1 MSLLDKSVVLL
12 PPYATKSI
20 YMVVKEFEHKGTA
33 KVRLRH
39 PETGSEHAKPVSQIR
54 IAEDAEIAAGHRIE
68 PHEAFQ
74 EWFKTQPFYSD
85 LLIQFGDAIFD
96 FERVDQSYRKL
107 PVNIA
112 WITWQQ
118 NSVEVYRLKL
128 WYKNVKLQLE
138 NKEIDAVNDA
148 KKIDELQ
155 KRVDELENTQSRF
168 ELKAEE
174 AECVSICL
182 DDHGVAKCDQ
192 DGNSYS
198 LWGRVCQFKKTSNF
212 TEDDLERIYWEF
224 DSERAKKGEERLR
237 FKEALRGLLEQALK
251 GGAE

>member
-20 YMVVKEFEHKGTA
+20 YTVVKEFEHKGTA

-112 WITWQQ
+112 WITWQ
-118 NSVEVYRLKL
+118 EKEHKLKSL
-128 WYKNVKLQLE
+128 NLFFKNMHLKFLNMELDYKDELKQKL
-138 NKEIDAVNDA
+138 D
-148 KKIDELQ
+148 LQ
-155 KRVDELENTQSRF
+155 KRVDAQTKHIEMALIAVKDIHKSAIDEFNDWDVIN
-168 ELKAEE
+168 EKAPKLCEHLQNL
-174 AECVSICL
+174 S
-182 DDHGVAKCDQ
+182 VA
-192 DGNSYS
+192 
-198 LWGRVCQFKKTSNF
+198 
-212 TEDDLERIYWEF
+212 I
-224 DSERAKKGEERLR
+224 GE
-237 FKEALRGLLEQALK
+237 LEQALK
-251 GGAE
+251 GGAQ

>member
-12 PPYATKSI
+12 PPYATKGI
-20 YMVVKEFEHKGTA
+20 YTVVKEFEHKGTA

-74 EWFKTQPFYSD
+74 EWFKTQPFYGD

-112 WITWQQ
+112 WITWQEKEKMLEGQ
-118 NSVEVYRLKL
+118 RWLIVE
-128 WYKNVKLQLE
+128 
-138 NKEIDAVNDA
+138 AS
-148 KKIDELQ
+148 KKID
-155 KRVDELENTQSRF
+155 RIS
-168 ELKAEE
+168 A
-174 AECVSICL
+174 SIDGL
-182 DDHGVAKCDQ
+182 NALLARW
-192 DGNSYS
+192 DGNHYCIFRT
-198 LWGRVCQFKKTSNF
+198 LDQFAN
-212 TEDDLERIYWEF
+212 DI
-224 DSERAKKGEERLR
+224 RA
-237 FKEALRGLLEQALK
+237 AMQ

>member
-20 YMVVKEFEHKGTA
+20 YMVFKEFEHKGTA

-112 WITWQQ
+112 WITWQEKEKKLKTL
-118 NSVEVYRLKL
+118 NLYFKNMRLMFLNMELDYKDELKQKL
-128 WYKNVKLQLE
+128 
-138 NKEIDAVNDA
+138 D
-148 KKIDELQ
+148 LQ
-155 KRVDELENTQSRF
+155 KRVEAVQNLIREWKEWVENNQGHN
-168 ELKAEE
+168 ACVYIEE
-174 AECVSICL
+174 SI
-182 DDHGVAKCDQ
+182 
-192 DGNSYS
+192 
-198 LWGRVCQFKKTSNF
+198 
-212 TEDDLERIYWEF
+212 
-224 DSERAKKGEERLR
+224 SE
-237 FKEALRGLLEQALK
+237 LEQALN
-251 GGAE
+251 GGVE